1 MRHLRGP
8 DGAAVFAHFATG
20 TAATAAVGAAGALQA
35 VGMGWAAATVQVVA
49 GTVIVAVGAIT
60 LVGVGGAGHRGH
72 GTARRAAV
80 ALAVPVAMAR
90 LAADL
95 VVVALGLAQ
104 MMALRFAR
112 FSQSSAFGIG
122 MPSSGWLPSAVANT
136 ERFGLVDDGR
146 VAIPVFHVWRGWER
160 LRDANWAGPMDEQV
174 QSARRDS
181 YIAAVA
187 AGLPRRQADR
197 LVRVRKRSASAPIL
211 ALVLG
216 YLFLPAVTTPVTPY
230 GMKAPEGQI
239 LAATQRKPA
248 AEVLADASDQPKG
261 IEYRIGR
268 GSRVRYEFDDD
279 FRFDPSASPTAAD
292 RRSWLRWG
300 ATSYG
305 ARVLRPDLDDAV
317 AGYEHYRGGT
327 GGPVVV
333 DLAEAY
339 REDIEVRTAVDTEIR
354 AAVDA
359 AKRLGAGTSAQTFPI
374 VGTVWSGRTATENWN
389 KTLGMYLLWGTADV
403 RLDGT
408 RVTVTV
414 TVHVLD
420 RYNFNREGLDL
431 ATAIPDEANGRF
443 EQLGWARGFDVTGSL
458 TRTFTAEIGSPA
470 VERGPAA
477 PSRLS
482 AAEDRGDQQAMTRPY
497 GVPVQEWHERR
508 AWLEFLGIALVP
520 ALLFW
525 RLVAGLGTIHRRWT
539 LLRSSRDAAGNP
551 RRKGERS
558 GVLVLAGGLGVL
570 RSPVAEFATAAAW
583 VVLVVAGAVVVRIVL
598 RWLARAP
605 GIRRTG
611 PPRVDPDSGLGIEDP
626 AVGPVGARPSPR
638 DVIAAV
644 GDGRQHQGPGARAP
658 PTGDRAVEGPAAGS
672 SAVVP
677 SRSGWLRTALRAVG
691 RLIRVVVVALAVF
704 GTVVLGV
711 SGGETAAAPVAAT
724 TSVAAAS
731 GMSSTP
737 TTAAAANEA
746 SVRVQVRVL
755 GGMTVDELVELLDG
769 SRAMVMTENPQ
780 RFPDEAALDRVRRG
794 ETLWVRFDGAVVSR
808 PGHSLSYYAA
818 VFGTP
823 VESIVA
829 LNPDLYPEGTSPD
842 DLPIKRRVVVVAPPA
857 PPSAE
862 PPAPPPP
869 ATTAPPSPTG
879 PTSVPT
885 GEVPALATS
894 FWRALLLAG
903 GAVLGLMLA
912 AAGGYVVLRHRGRIL
927 GVLLKLVGGVRSL
940 GRRAARSVRWDVPMP
955 PGEARTRTAAVATV
969 LTGMSIGL
977 LLSAASTVTGVVGMA
992 VGTIAAVMANRVLW
1006 SVRQS
1011 PGRVGDRVAGA
1022 SDQQAWFRHITRT
1035 GRSILAAGWGGMA
1048 LLGAVVAT
1056 VVAFAAWQPA
1066 TAPVLLAVL
1075 IAQGGL
1081 VFRAV
1086 LNRQTGNRDIRGRE
1100 TAPFKDAAVSAGA
1113 AVLVA
1118 AVYNVIRLLYL
1129 PQAQSVVVEGAVL
1142 LALLAALLGS
1152 VVQRKLIGSERLWN
1166 ALYAGIGAVPTTLV
1180 VTQLALA
1187 SPPVDV
1193 TSYVVSLGTWM
1204 AVAAAATMFVEY
1216 STWAT
1221 GAVLSAFSGWM
1232 RGGAQSAIAAR
1243 LAGGRAV
1250 GPVRI
1255 TALVSVNRLWLNF
1268 LRFRGPPD
1276 WILVATR
1283 MLSSAAIVVVTHVVV
1298 RPLGTTPFLAV
1309 LPVVAGA
1316 VLLPLVWRFLDAV
1329 EIRLGIL
1336 GSIGTRTMRMSERP
1350 IRLRGRAEGQLRRL
1364 AARLEEL
1371 LHVVRDEERQSHRLL
1386 HPQLAASVASD
1397 LEDLRGEPAPVP
1409 LALLELQ
1416 AFPGLEREARA
1427 LARRWDE
1434 LQKTDGRIS
1443 ALIVLMVAAGDEV
1456 RQETR
1461 APLTPVARQI
1471 LAFHHQLVDALA
1483 SAQTP
1488 EFDGQLGRSRI
1499 EDVLQTALTAR
1510 REERLQFLED
1520 FRDLLQSW
1528 HDRLLQDD
1536 ASSDEVNAA
1545 AAAGAVV
1552 LDQLELGY
1560 LRTVPSRTMLA
1571 ARLFLEGVRD
1581 EAELALAGERALRAR
1596 PETEGRLSHAELTER
1611 IALLEGKRAAAA
1623 VESGI
1628 VHAQDELE
1636 LHRSERVRWSRAADA
1651 AWAAPAGAAPAVV
1664 APQALLGVALDLAGR
1679 TAPVSPHELAGDR
1692 LDEVAAW
1699 RAVLD
1704 ALVGARL
1711 AERDEAGGYRAGP
1724 ELREAWRAVRPQL
1737 RGALQRDAGALPG
1750 GSGLEVLLVST
1761 EAPRAA
1767 LDVRRGATA
1776 LLELLARAAV
1786 VYSRPSPG
1794 LAADLDRLRL
1804 RRQDA
1809 HWEAPEERL
1818 VGESS
1823 ADDGASRGNRTPAA
1837 VIGELVAAVRAAR
1850 RATHQWRRADFAVHR
1865 ARGGREAHDADANA
1879 PPGSEDAPRVDD
1891 GPLAEELRSAARAR
1905 EQRYE
1910 QLRALAAR
1918 VRTVDFPAPGA
1929 RPALVTRA
1937 LELAGWELAHAP
1949 GTGAGTTL
1957 PLKRQLRRVATELG
1971 AARRRLKRLLAAE
1984 ARGSAPWVA
1993 AVHTAR
1999 RALAAL
2005 ELVERD
2011 ARSTQLIAQFV
2022 PRRALNRAVKEA
2034 DRLRHLVPDELVA
2047 PPVDAGALLS
2057 GR

>member
-1 MRHLRGP
+1 M
-8 DGAAVFAHFATG
+8 GA
-20 TAATAAVGAAGALQA
+20 
-35 VGMGWAAATVQVVA
+35 
-49 GTVIVAVGAIT
+49 
-60 LVGVGGAGHRGH
+60 
-72 GTARRAAV
+72 
-80 ALAVPVAMAR
+80 
-90 LAADL
+90 
-95 VVVALGLAQ
+95 
-104 MMALRFAR
+104 
-112 FSQSSAFGIG
+112 
-122 MPSSGWLPSAVANT
+122 
-136 ERFGLVDDGR
+136 
-146 VAIPVFHVWRGWER
+146 
-160 LRDANWAGPMDEQV
+160 
-174 QSARRDS
+174 
-181 YIAAVA
+181 
-187 AGLPRRQADR
+187 
-197 LVRVRKRSASAPIL
+197 
-211 ALVLG
+211 
-216 YLFLPAVTTPVTPY
+216 
-230 GMKAPEGQI
+230 
-239 LAATQRKPA
+239 
-248 AEVLADASDQPKG
+248 
-261 IEYRIGR
+261 
-268 GSRVRYEFDDD
+268 
-279 FRFDPSASPTAAD
+279 
-292 RRSWLRWG
+292 
-300 ATSYG
+300 
-305 ARVLRPDLDDAV
+305 
-317 AGYEHYRGGT
+317 
-327 GGPVVV
+327 
-333 DLAEAY
+333 
-339 REDIEVRTAVDTEIR
+339 
-354 AAVDA
+354 
-359 AKRLGAGTSAQTFPI
+359 
-374 VGTVWSGRTATENWN
+374 
-389 KTLGMYLLWGTADV
+389 
-403 RLDGT
+403 
-408 RVTVTV
+408 
-414 TVHVLD
+414 
-420 RYNFNREGLDL
+420 
-431 ATAIPDEANGRF
+431 
-443 EQLGWARGFDVTGSL
+443 
-458 TRTFTAEIGSPA
+458 
-470 VERGPAA
+470 
-477 PSRLS
+477 
-482 AAEDRGDQQAMTRPY
+482 
-497 GVPVQEWHERR
+497 
-508 AWLEFLGIALVP
+508 
-520 ALLFW
+520 
-525 RLVAGLGTIHRRWT
+525 
-539 LLRSSRDAAGNP
+539 
-551 RRKGERS
+551 
-558 GVLVLAGGLGVL
+558 
-570 RSPVAEFATAAAW
+570 
-583 VVLVVAGAVVVRIVL
+583 
-598 RWLARAP
+598 
-605 GIRRTG
+605 
-611 PPRVDPDSGLGIEDP
+611 
-626 AVGPVGARPSPR
+626 
-638 DVIAAV
+638 
-644 GDGRQHQGPGARAP
+644 
-658 PTGDRAVEGPAAGS
+658 
-672 SAVVP
+672 
-677 SRSGWLRTALRAVG
+677 
-691 RLIRVVVVALAVF
+691 
-704 GTVVLGV
+704 
-711 SGGETAAAPVAAT
+711 
-724 TSVAAAS
+724 
-731 GMSSTP
+731 
-737 TTAAAANEA
+737 
-746 SVRVQVRVL
+746 
-755 GGMTVDELVELLDG
+755 
-769 SRAMVMTENPQ
+769 
-780 RFPDEAALDRVRRG
+780 VRRG
-794 ETLWVRFDGAVVSR
+794 CRQPTR
-808 PGHSLSYYAA
+808 PQPQLLRG

-829 LNPDLYPEGTSPD
+829 LNPDLYPEGPPD

-862 PPAPPPP
+862 PPAQPPP
-869 ATTAPPSPTG
+869 ATTAPTEPDRPDQRADG
-879 PTSVPT
+879 GGAGV
-885 GEVPALATS
+885 VMS

-1035 GRSILAAGWGGMA
+1035 GRSILAAGWCGMA

-1056 VVAFAAWQPA
+1056 VVSFASWQPA

-1166 ALYAGIGAVPTTLV
+1166 ALYAGIGAVPTTLL

-1560 LRTVPSRTMLA
+1560 LRTVPSA
-1571 ARLFLEGVRD
+1571 ARCWPRASSSRGCATRPSWLLPGSAPCAPAPRRKGGCPTPSSPSGSPFSRGNGRLRLSRRHRHRAGRARAAPIGAGAVVAGRGRGLGRPGRRR
-1581 EAELALAGERALRAR
+1581 AAGPPRRGTRPRRAHGPGLPARAGRGPARRSGRVARGARRTGRRPARRAGRSGRLPGRPGTARGLAGGPAATAGRAPARRGSAAGWVRPGGPAGLDGGAAGRSRCPPRSHGAPGAPRASGRRVLPPLARAR
-1596 PETEGRLSHAELTER
+1596 GRPR
-1611 IALLEGKRAAAA
+1611 PAA
-1623 VESGI
+1623 S
-1628 VHAQDELE
+1628 
-1636 LHRSERVRWSRAADA
+1636 
-1651 AWAAPAGAAPAVV
+1651 APAGRP
-1664 APQALLGVALDLAGR
+1664 LGG
-1679 TAPVSPHELAGDR
+1679 T
-1692 LDEVAAW
+1692 
-1699 RAVLD
+1699 
-1704 ALVGARL
+1704 
-1711 AERDEAGGYRAGP
+1711 GG
-1724 ELREAWRAVRPQL
+1724 
-1737 RGALQRDAGALPG
+1737 
-1750 GSGLEVLLVST
+1750 
-1761 EAPRAA
+1761 
-1767 LDVRRGATA
+1767 
-1776 LLELLARAAV
+1776 
-1786 VYSRPSPG
+1786 
-1794 LAADLDRLRL
+1794 
-1804 RRQDA
+1804 
-1809 HWEAPEERL
+1809 
-1818 VGESS
+1818 
-1823 ADDGASRGNRTPAA
+1823 
-1837 VIGELVAAVRAAR
+1837 
-1850 RATHQWRRADFAVHR
+1850 
-1865 ARGGREAHDADANA
+1865 
-1879 PPGSEDAPRVDD
+1879 
-1891 GPLAEELRSAARAR
+1891 
-1905 EQRYE
+1905 
-1910 QLRALAAR
+1910 
-1918 VRTVDFPAPGA
+1918 APG
-1929 RPALVTRA
+1929 
-1937 LELAGWELAHAP
+1937 
-1949 GTGAGTTL
+1949 
-1957 PLKRQLRRVATELG
+1957 RRV
-1971 AARRRLKRLLAAE
+1971 
-1984 ARGSAPWVA
+1984 VC
-1993 AVHTAR
+1993 
-1999 RALAAL
+1999 
-2005 ELVERD
+2005 
-2011 ARSTQLIAQFV
+2011 
-2022 PRRALNRAVKEA
+2022 
-2034 DRLRHLVPDELVA
+2034 
-2047 PPVDAGALLS
+2047 
-2057 GR
+2057 

>member
-1 MRHLRGP
+1 M
-8 DGAAVFAHFATG
+8 FAHFATG
-20 TAATAAVGAAGALQA
+20 TIAAAAVGAAGALQA
-35 VGMGWAAATVQVVA
+35 VGMGWAGATVQVVA
-49 GTVIVAVGAIT
+49 GTVTVAVGAVT
-60 LVGVGGAGHRGH
+60 LAWKDRAAPTAA
-72 GTARRAAV
+72 TARRA
-80 ALAVPVAMAR
+80 ALAVPVALARVVADLLVVAVGLVQMLALRLERYAQGSRFDVRMPDPAR
-90 LAADL
+90 LVSAA
-95 VVVALGLAQ
+95 V
-104 MMALRFAR
+104 R
-112 FSQSSAFGIG
+112 S
-122 MPSSGWLPSAVANT
+122 T
-136 ERFGLVDDGR
+136 ERYGLVDDGNT
-146 VAIPVFHVWRGWER
+146 AIPVFHVWRNWEH
-160 LRDANWAGPMDEQV
+160 LRDGDWPGPADEQV
-174 QSARRDS
+174 LSARRDS
-181 YIAAVA
+181 YIVVVA

-197 LVRVRKRSASAPIL
+197 MTRIRKRSASTPAL
-211 ALVLG
+211 ALVVG
-216 YLFLPAVTTPVTPY
+216 YFLLPTVTVPIPDN
-230 GMKAPEGQI
+230 GWKPQEGQ
-239 LAATQRKPA
+239 
-248 AEVLADASDQPKG
+248 V
-261 IEYRIGR
+261 
-268 GSRVRYEFDDD
+268 
-279 FRFDPSASPTAAD
+279 
-292 RRSWLRWG
+292 
-300 ATSYG
+300 
-305 ARVLRPDLDDAV
+305 
-317 AGYEHYRGGT
+317 
-327 GGPVVV
+327 
-333 DLAEAY
+333 
-339 REDIEVRTAVDTEIR
+339 R
-354 AAVDA
+354 AAVD
-359 AKRLGAGTSAQTFPI
+359 T
-374 VGTVWSGRTATENWN
+374 
-389 KTLGMYLLWGTADV
+389 
-403 RLDGT
+403 
-408 RVTVTV
+408 
-414 TVHVLD
+414 
-420 RYNFNREGLDL
+420 
-431 ATAIPDEANGRF
+431 
-443 EQLGWARGFDVTGSL
+443 
-458 TRTFTAEIGSPA
+458 EIGSPA
-470 VERGPAA
+470 VERGPAE

-482 AAEDRGDQQAMTRPY
+482 PAEDRGDHQAMTRPSDA
-497 GVPVQEWHERR
+497 P
-508 AWLEFLGIALVP
+508 
-520 ALLFW
+520 
-525 RLVAGLGTIHRRWT
+525 
-539 LLRSSRDAAGNP
+539 RS
-551 RRKGERS
+551 
-558 GVLVLAGGLGVL
+558 
-570 RSPVAEFATAAAW
+570 
-583 VVLVVAGAVVVRIVL
+583 
-598 RWLARAP
+598 
-605 GIRRTG
+605 
-611 PPRVDPDSGLGIEDP
+611 DPDSGQ
-626 AVGPVGARPSPR
+626 VS
-638 DVIAAV
+638 
-644 GDGRQHQGPGARAP
+644 GPGARAP

-1166 ALYAGIGAVPTTLV
+1166 ALYAGIGAVPTTLL

-1651 AWAAPAGAAPAVV
+1651 AWAAPAVV